1 MDAPSNG
8 GPLMENYEFPSELA
22 AELNSLSEPSPDTH
36 ALHLTD
42 GMIASTLRADLAR
55 FCNTG
60 VASLATALQSAPP
73 AQVYL
78 DSDHG
83 AERLT
88 ELFELDQRL
97 RGAVE
102 HDLATLS
109 AVLSGIQ
116 VPSSEHEALLRGVNR
131 LRTVLVPLADQELPA
146 AALAVTSLL
155 LADLL
160 EMACFVAP
168 STPLR

>member
-1 MDAPSNG
+1 
-8 GPLMENYEFPSELA
+8 MENYEFPSELA
-22 AELNSLSEPSPDTH
+22 AELDSLSEPAPDTH
-36 ALHLTD
+36 ALHLD
-42 GMIASTLRADLAR
+42 GGMITSTLRADLAR

-60 VASLATALQSAPP
+60 VASLAAALQSAPP
-73 AQVYL
+73 SQVYA

-88 ELFELDQRL
+88 ELFGLDQNL
-97 RGAVE
+97 RNTVDR
-102 HDLATLS
+102 DL
-109 AVLSGIQ
+109 AVLSTVLSGSP
-116 VPSSEHEALLRGVNR
+116 VPSCEHEYLLRGVNR

-160 EMACFVAP
+160 EMACFVPA
-168 STPLR
+168 SDQLR